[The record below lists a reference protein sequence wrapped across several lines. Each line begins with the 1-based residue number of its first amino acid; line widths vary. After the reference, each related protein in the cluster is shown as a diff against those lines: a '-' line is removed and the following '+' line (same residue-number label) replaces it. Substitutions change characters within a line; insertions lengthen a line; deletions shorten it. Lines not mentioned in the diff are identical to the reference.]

1 MRKWET
7 EDWSNGV
14 MYYHPIENAYYCM
27 NCNTYMYKSG
37 EWERVGSIDESKQL
51 LRLCKSLLEKLREYV
66 KKEKL
71 ELRWSIYWDEEKV
84 VQEKLKIIESELN
97 EVLKDGR
104 LKDIAKIEKNTF
116 SLKDQIIS
124 SELFSRYLI
133 HKEMNTLRMNENNT
147 TKQWVNSYDYNLNG
161 DKRKEDQM
169 NTIGEYC
176 EELKRVMQSKQNF
189 NNDNIEGLL
198 ESWKEKINN
207 KNKQKED
214 DRIDKENKII
224 IYEDETK
231 HIQKKGKEVKS
242 KKLKSFKSIS
252 YDVLILNL
260 RTFMFSIGGVKLK
273 NWSEARLHVI
283 KGLKTC
289 LQM

>member
-7 EDWSNGV
+7 ENWSNGIT
-14 MYYHPIENAYYCM
+14 YYHPIENVYYCM
-27 NCNTYMYKSG
+27 NCNTYMYKTG

-71 ELRWSIYWDEEKV
+71 ELKWNIYWDEEKV
-84 VQEKLKIIESELN
+84 VQEKLNMIDSELN

-104 LKDIAKIEKNTF
+104 LKDIAKIEKKAF

-147 TKQWVNSYDYNLNG
+147 MKQFINLYDFNLNG
-161 DKRKEDQM
+161 NKRKEDQI

-176 EELKRVMQSKQNF
+176 EELKRVMQFKQNF

-214 DRIDKENKII
+214 DWTDKENRII

-231 HIQKKGKEVKS
+231 NIQKKGKEIKS
-242 KKLKSFKSIS
+242 KKLKGIKSIS
-252 YDVLILNL
+252 YDV
-260 RTFMFSIGGVKLK
+260 
-273 NWSEARLHVI
+273 
-283 KGLKTC
+283 
-289 LQM
+289 